1 MEKTL
6 KTAPNAAI
14 FCHLSTSASVH
25 ALVDF
30 WREKKPDL
38 DESIN
43 ALDQSVDGVGRPS
56 NMPGKLV
63 ESVNGLD
70 APDFFKKY
78 LAQDTLSAITS
89 DVSVPEHERL
99 RIVLT
104 DAGRSIPAKNK
115 DLLEQC
121 LWLIESTSAQ
131 DYRNSEGKWSAS
143 RKRKEMRFPD
153 MRYVILVI
161 GQGDGHA
168 EAKVAGFVSFMIT
181 YEDGREVVYCYEIH
195 LDEPYQGQ
203 GVGKKLMAVVEGV
216 GRNVGVEKCMLTVF
230 KANKRAVKMYER
242 LGYSEDEF
250 SPAPRKLRNGTVKE
264 ASYMILSKDLR
275 TAG

>member
-1 MEKTL
+1 MKS
-6 KTAPNAAI
+6 APNAAI

-143 RKRKEMRFPD
+143 RKRKE
-153 MRYVILVI
+153 
-161 GQGDGHA
+161 
-168 EAKVAGFVSFMIT
+168 
-181 YEDGREVVYCYEIH
+181 
-195 LDEPYQGQ
+195 
-203 GVGKKLMAVVEGV
+203 
-216 GRNVGVEKCMLTVF
+216 
-230 KANKRAVKMYER
+230 
-242 LGYSEDEF
+242 
-250 SPAPRKLRNGTVKE
+250 
-264 ASYMILSKDLR
+264 
-275 TAG
+275 